1 MVAQVTAP
9 DHTTQNGT
17 GYKSNLDASAAALT
31 RLGLAFL
38 PQAQATPDMTVRVLA
53 GQLFKSAALTAVAA
67 QNTGTITAPVG
78 NPRIDRV
85 VLNLSSGA
93 VEVVTGTPAGSPS
106 APAIP
111 ADRWPICQVL
121 LQTSTTAIGASM
133 ITDERAVPTGTAALR
148 DVGTGSTQIPTNADI
163 QTGTETITA
172 GEDLVAPNVIY
183 QDTGDQRGGGATKW
197 YKVDTDATGPVKIAR
212 RIGIALATI
221 ASGATGLAQ
230 VRPGRVAGFSGL
242 TAGGEVWAS
251 ATAGGVT
258 QTAPAVPSTGTQN
271 ATRSLGVAV
280 STTEVAFD
288 PDPRTVFTARDSA
301 LANAGTLVVEHFPDT
316 GARERISM
324 AYLVAVAATQTQIS
338 QATGTTIGDMTG
350 NGGIAA
356 ARDGTTSQ
364 ANTACAQLLSAG
376 GLIGVDWGSGNSKTL
391 TGFKF
396 WGPNNEYINSNSA
409 GSTIT
414 LTLYGGN
421 SGLGVSGTNLGSMSF
436 TDDNIGT
443 LRSKLSGLTT
453 TTAYRYHWIA
463 ITSSASF
470 AGGSSRCAE
479 IQFFEDLISY
489 DEPIAPVP
497 ESRNSASTND
507 VTVRFADASNAN
519 ADTKSTFRN
528 RLNAT
533 LDIAAEIVL

>member
-17 GYKSNLDASAAALT
+17 GYKSNLDAAAAALT
-31 RLGLAFL
+31 RLGLSFL

-93 VEVVTGTPAGSPS
+93 VEVITGTPAGSPT
-106 APAIP
+106 APSIP

-364 ANTACAQLLSAG
+364 ANTACAQLLGAG